1 LYRKA
6 KTDEEMRSAAICM
19 ILNNYEKEDKEFI
32 FQAVSTL
39 TFSQDKGWHAVVGKV
54 LSLFEK
60 GGVKNPPKELLR
72 WIYETL
78 NKDLFSDYMY
88 YSVGIVRDL
97 SLYHLLLEKSEYTEY
112 QQL

>member
-1 LYRKA
+1 MKSSAEKQELWMHMWVVSGKSLAGRIRLKQFPESV
-6 KTDEEMRSAAICM
+6 TD
-19 ILNNYEKEDKEFI
+19 
-32 FQAVSTL
+32 
-39 TFSQDKGWHAVVGKV
+39 
-54 LSLFEK
+54 
-60 GGVKNPPKELLR
+60 LR

-88 YSVGIVRDL
+88 HSVGIVRDL

>member
-1 LYRKA
+1 MKSSAEKQELWMHMWVVSGKNLAGRIRLKQFPESV
-6 KTDEEMRSAAICM
+6 TD
-19 ILNNYEKEDKEFI
+19 
-32 FQAVSTL
+32 
-39 TFSQDKGWHAVVGKV
+39 
-54 LSLFEK
+54 
-60 GGVKNPPKELLR
+60 LR